1 MSGYEDNSS
10 TILEAILE
18 EVDNKIV
25 DFKTYTGDCEASAII
40 MFPGDKSEYRIIV
53 RKEGV

>member
-40 MFPGDKSEYRIIV
+40 KFPGDEFEYRIIV